1 MKIKLTEEQYKKLMD
16 LEEVAAPLEG
26 NPRISSHYGPRWG
39 TQRY

>member
-26 NPRISSHYGPRWG
+26 NPRM
-39 TQRY
+39 